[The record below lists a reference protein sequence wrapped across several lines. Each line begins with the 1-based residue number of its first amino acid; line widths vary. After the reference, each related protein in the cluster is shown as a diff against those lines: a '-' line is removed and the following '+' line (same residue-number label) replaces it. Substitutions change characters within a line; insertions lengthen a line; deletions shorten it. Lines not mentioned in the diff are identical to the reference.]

1 MRKTQVYANPSTG
14 KIFSNDLEGVKRS
27 VFPVAEESEVFTGF
41 IIGEIRAWEFGSPPC
56 GWIFALGVDP
66 DSRTK
71 GIGTRLFEAI
81 CERFQQEGIQ
91 KSGRCWQGM
100 IIST

>member
-1 MRKTQVYANPSTG
+1 MPGN
-14 KIFSNDLEGVKRS
+14 S
-27 VFPVAEESEVFTGF
+27 VPRHAV
-41 IIGEIRAWEFGSPPC
+41 GS
-56 GWIFALGVDP
+56 FALGVDP

-91 KSGRCWQGM
+91 KIRTMLARNDHLNMSFFRSQGM
-100 IIST
+100 RGGPFIQLEKNLPK